1 MKEAGEK
8 LFYSIGEAAELLGV
22 KPHVLRYWESE
33 FEKLRPKKTPTGQR
47 VYRLRDLQVAKTI
60 HRLLYDEKYTIAGA
74 RKKLEEMNPDDFD
87 QLSLFEPSS
96 AQLLPLEERAQAFAR
111 DLQEAREILRK
122 TLERLEPYASS

>member
-1 MKEAGEK
+1 MNEAGEK

-47 VYRLRDLQVAKTI
+47 VYRIRDLQVAKTI

-96 AQLLPLEERAQAFAR
+96 AQPLPAEERAQAFAR
-111 DLQEAREILRK
+111 DLQAAREILRK